1 MCYIILFILIIL
13 AIAKNSFAVQC
24 NTNPCQLGGY
34 FIPPN
39 YNCIQLLHES
49 NVICTCPNEQGR
61 KNAPCRVCDN
71 VHCGPNGVCIEA
83 GWFQDSFYACACTSG
98 TYNYVIPKPCPGVSS
113 TTTVSPTTITTVTS
127 TLRPVHCLHG
137 VYNAAT
143 GTCICQTAFTGS
155 QCETSIGMTVSPTT
169 ITTVSPT
176 TITTVT
182 STLRPVHCL
191 HGVYNAATGTC
202 ICQIAF
208 TGSQCETSIGQE
220 LCQKITC
227 VNGGVCN
234 PVPTANNGIEAQCW
248 CLNGFFGSNCE
259 LIGTPGA
266 CQFNLC
272 QNNGVCEERKLGASH
287 FAYCQCPPGFSGRF
301 CERHYFTCSHSG
313 LFDDSVNCKFGR
325 YFQCV
330 NTVAI
335 MRTCLQGLRF
345 NSMKMQCDANGSCP
359 S

>member
-1 MCYIILFILIIL
+1 MCYIILFILIVL
-13 AIAKNSFAVQC
+13 AIAKSSFAVQC

-34 FIPPN
+34 FTPPN

-98 TYNYVIPKPCPGVSS
+98 TYNYVIPKPCLGVSS
-113 TTTVSPTTITTVTS
+113 TT
-127 TLRPVHCLHG
+127 
-137 VYNAAT
+137 
-143 GTCICQTAFTGS
+143 
-155 QCETSIGMTVSPTT
+155 TVSPTT

-272 QNNGVCEERKLGASH
+272 QNSGVCEERKLGASH